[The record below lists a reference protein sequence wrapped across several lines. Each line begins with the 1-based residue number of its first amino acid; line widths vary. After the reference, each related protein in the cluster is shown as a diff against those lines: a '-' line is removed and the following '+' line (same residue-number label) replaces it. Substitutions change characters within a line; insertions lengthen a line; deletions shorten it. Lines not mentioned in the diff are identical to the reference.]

1 MCIRDSYTLI
11 ALEERGDGTTAEFH
25 EGGQRIGRLELPL
38 PGRHNLSNVAAAL
51 AVCREVGVP
60 FEPLQKAVE
69 LLKPPGRRFDCRG
82 VWQQRVIV
90 DDYAH
95 HPSEVE
101 ATMQMARLMVTT
113 GRSQLPVSPRRLV
126 AVFQPHRYS
135 RTSQFMDGFA
145 AALAKADLVLLA
157 PLYTAGEAPIEGISS
172 TAMAEAIRAQA
183 PDLSVRVARSM
194 EELADVVATC
204 SRESDLVLAMGAGDV
219 NSLWDRLAVLEE
231 GVGPD
236 ALVA

>member
-1 MCIRDSYTLI
+1 
-11 ALEERGDGTTAEFH
+11 
-25 EGGQRIGRLELPL
+25 
-38 PGRHNLSNVAAAL
+38 
-51 AVCREVGVP
+51 
-60 FEPLQKAVE
+60 
-69 LLKPPGRRFDCRG
+69 
-82 VWQQRVIV
+82 
-90 DDYAH
+90 
-95 HPSEVE
+95 
-101 ATMQMARLMVTT
+101 MVTT
-113 GRSQLPVSPRRLV
+113 GRSQLPVAPRRLV

-219 NSLWDRLAVLEE
+219 NSLWDRLAALEE
-231 GVGPD
+231 GVGPG